1 MFRNHEDYIWG
12 FNCYALALYKTE
24 SCSLADAHMSNHRH
38 LIVQTDAPEKM
49 MRLNRLAYTSHL
61 NTKYKRKGP
70 LGESGYFS
78 IELEGIYHLLAAIS
92 YTVRNALHHGVAPT
106 PFAYPHSSANVIFQ
120 NQLGKP
126 IDMQLL
132 DKRNQHRYVGR
143 NVDIPDDYEM
153 HKSGLFL
160 RKNVTAVKQVE
171 LLYGTPK
178 NYLYYMNRPS
188 DERWIEEQKGD
199 NTFSAPITLD
209 LIEKGVL
216 LTSDDNLL
224 RNERGRSDY
233 KKMTDIELCEEIDRI
248 VVSHFKVP
256 SIYCM
261 SYSNKQELFSMLK
274 ESYRAN
280 DEQLRRCLAM
290 DYMK

>member
-1 MFRNHEDYIWG
+1 MFRNHEDYIWA

-38 LIVQTDAPEKM
+38 LVVQTDAPEKM
-49 MRLNRLAYTSHL
+49 MRLNRLAYTRHL

-92 YTVRNALHHGVAPT
+92 YTARNALHHGVAPT
-106 PFAYPHSSANVIFQ
+106 PFAYPHSSANIIFQ
-120 NQLGKP
+120 DQLGKP
-126 IDMQLL
+126 SDLQLL

-143 NVDIPDDYEM
+143 NVDIPDEYEM

-209 LIEKGVL
+209 MIERGVL
-216 LTSDDNLL
+216 LTSNDNLL
-224 RNERGRSDY
+224 RNERGDQTIRECQ
-233 KKMTDIELCEEIDRI
+233 I
-248 VVSHFKVP
+248 
-256 SIYCM
+256 
-261 SYSNKQELFSMLK
+261 
-274 ESYRAN
+274 
-280 DEQLRRCLAM
+280 
-290 DYMK
+290 

>member
-49 MRLNRLAYTSHL
+49 MRLNRLAYTRHL

-199 NTFSAPITLD
+199 NMFSAPITLD